1 MAEGYLVDTL
11 NEIRIQLTDFG
22 RQCLRQDH
30 NPDLFALINK
40 TAKDIFA
47 LCNASATPERWRP
60 KQGESYWMIQQDGEV
75 EHHQYAHDPYEQKQ
89 WRFGNCFQT
98 RQAAEH
104 ARAGIQAYLTQFH
117 TQATSA

>member
-1 MAEGYLVDTL
+1 MDTL

-40 TAKDIFA
+40 TAKDIFT
-47 LCNASATPERWRP
+47 LCNVPATPERWRP
-60 KQGESYWMIQQDGEV
+60 KQGENYWMIQQDGEV
-75 EHHQYAHDPYEQKQ
+75 EHHQYADDPSEQKQ
-89 WRFGNCFQT
+89 WRFGNCFPT